1 MRQFARR
8 PDGGRCNNVKEKMTS
23 LPKTRLFFCTNERSG
38 DRKCCADSNAG
49 ALRKY
54 AKQCVAPLRE
64 EGAPVKVKRSDCLGY
79 CSRGPVIKVLP
90 DNVFYTYADEK
101 DIDAI
106 LKAHLE
112 TGGVVKRL
120 LIGRK
125 KKA

>member
-1 MRQFARR
+1 M
-8 PDGGRCNNVKEKMTS
+8 KS
-23 LPKTRLFFCTNERSG
+23 LPKTRFLFCTNERSG
-38 DRKCCADSNAG
+38 DRKCCADADAG

-54 AKQCVAPLRE
+54 AKQCVAPLRD
-64 EGAPVKVKRSDCLGY
+64 EGLPVKVKRSDCLGY

-90 DNVFYTYADEK
+90 DEVLYTYADKE

-112 TGGVVKRL
+112 TGSVVKRL
-120 LIGRK
+120 LIDKK